1 VLKQF
6 LDFFLN
12 NVRTMGMEFEN
23 GAGDENLQALLN
35 FLILAEKNKGTP
47 EGDKYRKL
55 ATDLQN
61 GIDEVVKTNA
71 RNNTYAV
78 INQKF
83 QAIDKAK
90 DGDKEALANLYKE
103 LFPSI
108 EKVKKSDLS
117 RQVLLSLS
125 TYFTAKE
132 IETLFKGVEFNG
144 DGVINALEMSR
155 RDIESEVKEYEST
168 NDILAQVSQLTEKS
182 ENFSE
187 DVGQGR

>member
-1 VLKQF
+1 MLKQF